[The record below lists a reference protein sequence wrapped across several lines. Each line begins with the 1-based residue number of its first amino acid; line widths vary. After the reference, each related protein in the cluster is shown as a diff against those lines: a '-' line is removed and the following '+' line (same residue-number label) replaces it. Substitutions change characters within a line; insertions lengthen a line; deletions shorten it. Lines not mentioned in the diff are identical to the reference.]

1 MQPGSPATAFGSLF
15 ANATFTSLLNPLS
28 SSVLGFAGVIAGTAN
43 EALFNPN
50 RIAAGIPINFF
61 LVNPGKRGGA
71 FLFTNDGETSYDGL
85 TIEFRRRFAK
95 GLLVQ
100 SSYTFS
106 KALSNMYASNQDLFD
121 QPATLRPGLDT
132 RRGVTPFDITQAFKT
147 NFIYELPVGRGQHFF
162 GGVSGWADKLVG
174 GWGFNGNIRM
184 QSGSPFSLGN
194 VQLVGMTA
202 KELQDAIG
210 VYRNQA
216 DADGVNRGNVWV
228 LPLDIR
234 QNTFKAFNTAFAAGS
249 TLPVYTQGAP
259 EGRYLAPAGL
269 GCVQGIVGE
278 CGFHNLVLKGPAFF
292 RSDLSIVKR
301 IRFSENTNLE
311 LRGEMLNAFNNINF
325 LIGSPNNDVNAL
337 AGFGTATFGR
347 FTNAYQDIST
357 TNDPGGRLVQLVVRF
372 NF

>member
-1 MQPGSPATAFGSLF
+1 
-15 ANATFTSLLNPLS
+15 
-28 SSVLGFAGVIAGTAN
+28 V
-43 EALFNPN
+43 
-50 RIAAGIPINFF
+50 
-61 LVNPGKRGGA
+61 VNPGKRGGA
-71 FLFTNDGETSYDGL
+71 FVFTNDGETTYDGL

-100 SSYTFS
+100 SSYTFA

-121 QPATLRPGLDT
+121 QPGTLRGELDN
-132 RRGVTPFDITQAFKT
+132 RRGVTPFDVTQSFKT

-162 GGVSGWADKLVG
+162 SGASGWVDKLVG
-174 GWGFNGNIRM
+174 GWGFNGNIRI

-202 KELQDAIG
+202 KDLQEAIG
-210 VYRNQA
+210 VYRNQP
-216 DADGVNRGNVWV
+216 DADGINRGNVWL

-234 QNTFKAFNTAFAAGS
+234 ENTFRAHNTAFAAG
-249 TLPVYTQGAP
+249 TNQPIYTQGAP
-259 EGRYLAPAGL
+259 TGRYIAPAGL
-269 GCVQGIVGE
+269 GCLQGFTGQ
-278 CGFHNLVLKGPAFF
+278 CGFNNLVLKGPAFF

-301 IRFSENTNLE
+301 IRFTENTNLE
-311 LRGEMLNAFNNINF
+311 LRGEFLNAFNNINF
-325 LIGSPNNDVNAL
+325 LVGNASNDINTL
-337 AGFGTATFGR
+337 AGLNAATFGR